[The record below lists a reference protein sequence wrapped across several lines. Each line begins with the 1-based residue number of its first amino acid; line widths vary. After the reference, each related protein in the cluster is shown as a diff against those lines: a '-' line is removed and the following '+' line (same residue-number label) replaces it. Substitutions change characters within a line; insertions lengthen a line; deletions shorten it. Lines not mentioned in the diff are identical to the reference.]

1 MEFIKTEIKDQIGTI
16 IFNNDSKRN
25 SFNSKMLHESLSAL
39 KLFSQEKIRAV
50 VIKSNTATKVWS
62 AGFYINEL
70 PDAGKDPLPFNHPF
84 EELMR
89 EIEDFDA
96 PVIAMINGSVWGG
109 ACDLAFSCDILIG
122 SKNSTFAI
130 TPAKIGVPYNT
141 TGIQHFL
148 NIMEMNIAKEMLFTA
163 KPISAERAY
172 NLGILNHL
180 IEKDKLEAFTYEMA
194 KTIASNSPLSV
205 SVIKKQLNLL
215 GKARPMNAE
224 VFEQVHQLRKIAY
237 NSYDF
242 KEGKKAFI
250 EKRLPNFK
258 GI

>member
-1 MEFIKTEIKDQIGTI
+1 MEFIKTEIKDKIATI
-16 IFNNDSKRN
+16 IFNNNKKRN
-25 SFNSKMLHESLSAL
+25 SFNTKMLNECLSAFNT
-39 KLFSQEKIRAV
+39 FSHEKIRAV
-50 VIKSNTATKVWS
+50 IIKSNDEAKVWS
-62 AGFYINEL
+62 AGFCIDEL

-89 EIEDFDA
+89 EVEDFNS
-96 PVIAMINGSVWGG
+96 PVIAMLNGSVWGG

-172 NLGILNHL
+172 DLGILNHL
-180 IEKDKLEAFTYEMA
+180 IEENDLENFTFEMA

-224 VFEQVHQLRKIAY
+224 TFEKVHQLRKIAY
-237 NSYDF
+237 DSYDF
-242 KEGKKAFI
+242 MEGKKAFL

-258 GI
+258 DI

>member
-1 MEFIKTEIKDQIGTI
+1 MEFIKTEIKDQIATI
-16 IFNNDSKRN
+16 IFDNDKKRN
-25 SFNSKMLHESLSAL
+25 SFNSKMLNECLSAF

-50 VIKSNTATKVWS
+50 IIKNNAEAKVWS
-62 AGFYINEL
+62 AGFCINEL
-70 PDAGKDPLPFNHPF
+70 PEAGKDPLPFNHPF

-89 EIEDFDA
+89 EIEDFPT

-122 SKNSTFAI
+122 SNNSTFAI

-172 NLGILNHL
+172 DLGILNHL
-180 IEKDKLEAFTYEMA
+180 IEKDELENFTYEMA
-194 KTIASNSPLSV
+194 KTIAFNSPLSI

-215 GKARPMNAE
+215 GKARPLNAE
-224 VFEQVHQLRKIAY
+224 TFEKIHQLRKIAY
-237 NSYDF
+237 DSYDF
-242 KEGKKAFI
+242 KEGKKAFL
-250 EKRLPNFK
+250 EKRLPDFK